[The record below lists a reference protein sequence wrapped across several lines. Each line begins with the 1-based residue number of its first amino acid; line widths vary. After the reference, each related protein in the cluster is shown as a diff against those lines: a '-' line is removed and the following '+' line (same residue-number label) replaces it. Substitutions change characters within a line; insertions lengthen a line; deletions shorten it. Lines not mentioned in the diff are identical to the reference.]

1 MTLTA
6 SSGQETNSISKKMPS
21 VQRQLTKNYSGLA
34 RFYDILLG
42 NGFANRASEN
52 FDHLRRYYGLRPDSA
67 ADVACGTGTFILYLS
82 SLGIRRIYGVD
93 CSAEMLRIALDKNKA
108 NEACFL
114 LQDFHSLCLP
124 EPVDLITCNFD
135 SLNYMLTEKDLLLA
149 LRRFHAN
156 LAPRGVL
163 YFDIISFHQPWN
175 ARRPF
180 QERRTWAGG
189 EFWRRMHLDPRNGRQ
204 ISLICMRLGNRI
216 YLEEHHQRAYPI
228 EVMVALLKQAG
239 LNLVESRDFYTRQPV
254 NRQTRRIIFVAQK
267 V

>member
-1 MTLTA
+1 
-6 SSGQETNSISKKMPS
+6 MPPE
-21 VQRQLTKNYSGLA
+21 QRKLIKNYSGLA
-34 RFYDILLG
+34 RFYDTLLG
-42 NGFANRASEN
+42 DGFSTRASKN
-52 FDHLRRYYGLRPDSA
+52 FDHLRRYYGLRPKSA

-82 SLGIRRIYGVD
+82 SLGIPRIYGVD
-93 CSAEMLRIALDKNKA
+93 CSPEMLRIALKKNRA
-108 NEACFL
+108 NGACFL

-175 ARRPF
+175 TGRPF

-204 ISLICMRLGNRI
+204 TSLICIRLGNQI
-216 YLEEHHQRAYPI
+216 YFEQHHQRAYPLK
-228 EVMVALLKQAG
+228 VMIALLKMAG
-239 LNLVESRDFYTRQPV
+239 LSLVESKDFYTRQPV
-254 NRQTRRIIFVAQK
+254 NRQTRRMIFVVQK